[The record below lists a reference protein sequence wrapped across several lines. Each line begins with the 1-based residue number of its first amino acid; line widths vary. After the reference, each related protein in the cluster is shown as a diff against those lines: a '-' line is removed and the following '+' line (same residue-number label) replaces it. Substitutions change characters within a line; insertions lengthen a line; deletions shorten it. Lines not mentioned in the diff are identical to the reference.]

1 MAKSPASSFN
11 EKRNPHLFHNDPAEF
26 AGRRVF
32 VTGGTKG
39 AGEAMVRR
47 FAAAGAGVAAIAR
60 SAPAS
65 DLPAHFVPADLRT
78 ADGSANVANA
88 VVEYLG
94 GLDILVHNLGG
105 SSAPGGGFAA
115 LTDELWLD
123 EINLNLL
130 AAVRLDRNFVPG
142 MIDRGASV
150 VIYLQSS
157 GDCHFRNRPLPTL
170 PRKLPSRPIAK
181 RYPRKSARRVSVSS
195 QFRQDG
201 STPLP
206 PKPWSPGRGTWRH
219 RRRDRATRHPE
230 CTRRHPHR
238 PPAWPW
244 EVAEL
249 VAFLA
254 SARAASIHG
263 TECVIDG
270 GTIPLI

>member
-1 MAKSPASSFN
+1 MKSETPTFSITTPPSSR
-11 EKRNPHLFHNDPAEF
+11 EGACSSRAE
-26 AGRRVF
+26 RRVLA
-32 VTGGTKG
+32 KLW
-39 AGEAMVRR
+39 
-47 FAAAGAGVAAIAR
+47 FAVSPRPEPGSPPSHALR
-60 SAPAS
+60 LRLT
-65 DLPAHFVPADLRT
+65 LPAHFVPADLRT
-78 ADGSANVANA
+78 ADGSANVFNA
-88 VVEYLG
+88 VIEYLG

-105 SSAPGGGFAA
+105 STAPGGGFAA